1 MKKNTFLNKVISFVA
16 NTLRA
21 EKPESSKR
29 LFGAVGFIVAMIYI
43 AIWSHDLIETLLYVS
58 TALLGLE
65 AITGIFKK
73 K

>member
-1 MKKNTFLNKVISFVA
+1 MKKFIDKVILFVA
-16 NTLRA
+16 NALRA

-29 LFGAVGFIVAMIYI
+29 LFGAVGFFVAMVYI

-65 AITGIFKK
+65 SITGIFKK